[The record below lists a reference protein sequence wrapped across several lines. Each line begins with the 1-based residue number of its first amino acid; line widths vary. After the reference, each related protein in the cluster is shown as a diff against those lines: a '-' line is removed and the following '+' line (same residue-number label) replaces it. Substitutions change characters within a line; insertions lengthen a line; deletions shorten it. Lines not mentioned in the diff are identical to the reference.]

1 MYVLSIDIPYILPLS
16 IGMVVPCW
24 SLLLLVPVLSLSG
37 ATDYYVRPTEP
48 PETPCPSQP
57 CLTLNAYYT
66 EYDYY
71 FKSNTVFRFMQG
83 THHVDRPLV
92 FSNLVNVSLEAAT
105 PHATSNMQ
113 PEIVATFKCNVLVD
127 LWTLMHLFTL
137 NFALDTSECSS
148 IQVSDSY
155 DVRLKG
161 IEIRSNITEWKM
173 QFPFSTFEKP
183 QSLFMTTM
191 VSSEISFND
200 VKKIL
205 LYNITAM
212 RGVFVNNSIDFSAVN
227 CMFGYINNFEPLCD
241 STLYPTND
249 SLYGVFIHNSSNI
262 VMSNITVINTLMGG
276 IVLQDTNHAQ
286 IDNTVLLF
294 IVYGKALHILS
305 SWNTNV
311 NNMDLQKICNSTI
324 SLGNVVLERAV
335 YTVVKGIKV
344 NDRIYIANCIEMI
357 FVNLSMANLKLRGGF
372 LVRTCT
378 NVTLQN
384 STFTNF
390 MDPGTLSTDVVN
402 LPAVVYIYFSL
413 GVRFCDCTF
422 ARNNLTNIKSIA
434 SNFSLSGDVKFLEN
448 RALSGTAIIIS
459 HKSNMTLEKD
469 CNAAFIN
476 NQATR
481 TGGAIHVMTGED
493 AVVERRR
500 PWCFLHVSGRRDHPR
515 LVFRGNTARKG
526 GDVLYGGRLELGD
539 SGETKNC
546 MQSFKNI
553 SNISQDSLSLI
564 ASDPSRVCFC
574 NSSGKPDCLK
584 LIYPERQTIY
594 PGQTIIISVVAT
606 GQDFGTV
613 AGSVFAQFLRLT
625 HGGVP
630 KLETLQYSQ
639 AVGKDYCNQLNYTI
653 YHSQDGPSNAVLV
666 FTPEYKDVSYFIRKD
681 SVFVRDSIKTYLL
694 WVKHVDN
701 YTPFPKQVLEYPVYV
716 NITLLPCP
724 LGFQLYGILPKCECS
739 SLLTTLPGVS
749 CDIRDQTIS
758 RAGLVWVGV
767 MKGSNGSLATSEY
780 CPLNYCHSK
789 EVRIGMGE
797 FNSQCNYDRSGM
809 LCGECKPGLSVAL
822 GSSQCLSCSN
832 WYLNLAVPFA
842 MAGVALVFFIK
853 VLDLT
858 TSQGTITG
866 LIFYANIVRANEFI
880 FLPRKETNPLTIFI
894 AWLNLDLGIETCF
907 WDGLTSYSKTWL
919 QFAFPLYIWAIA
931 GTIVILSK
939 YCDRVAKIMGKNSV
953 SVLAT
958 LFFLSYAKLLRII
971 IIALSYTI
979 IDTSHGHTAVWSA
992 DGNMDYLGPYHA
1004 LLFSVSVTTLLFLWL
1019 PYTLLLFCGQWLHRC
1034 NCRPVVRMLV
1044 KTKPLLDAYYGPI
1057 KGTHRYWFGA
1067 QLLVKAVI
1075 LLISA
1080 IVPSNNSGTIVLS
1093 ISVSSVVLG
1102 FSSIG
1107 LYHSK
1112 FISIF
1117 ELSFFLNLALLGIST
1132 LFAMST
1138 ERNPTTATYVHI
1150 GVAFAQFFGL
1160 VMYRLSVIFD
1170 AKRRILTCCDCWTH
1184 KEGEDDWELNEH
1196 AACERE
1202 NGACMTDRVIN
1213 SEGSFDSL
1221 PIIY

>member
-1 MYVLSIDIPYILPLS
+1 
-16 IGMVVPCW
+16 MVVPCW

-37 ATDYYVRPTEP
+37 ATDYYVRPTDP

-57 CLTLNAYYT
+57 CLTLNAYYA

-71 FKSNTVFRFMQG
+71 FKSNTAFRFMQG
-83 THHVDRPLV
+83 THHVDRPLI
-92 FSNLVNVSLEAAT
+92 FSNLVNVSLEAAA

-113 PEIVATFKCNVLVD
+113 PEIVVTFKCNVSVD
-127 LWTLMHLFTL
+127 LWTLIRLFTP
-137 NFALDTSECSS
+137 NFRLDASQCSS
-148 IQVSDSY
+148 IHVSYSY
-155 DVRLKG
+155 DVRLKN
-161 IEIRSNITEWKM
+161 IEIRSNVTEWKIYFP
-173 QFPFSTFEKP
+173 FPFSTVEQP
-183 QSLFMTTM
+183 QSMFMTTM

-200 VKKIL
+200 AKKVL
-205 LYNITAM
+205 LYNITAI

-227 CMFGYINNFEPLCD
+227 CTFGYINNFEPLCD
-241 STLYPTND
+241 SSLYPTND
-249 SLYGVFIHNSSNI
+249 SLYGVFIHNTSNI
-262 VMSNITVINTLMGG
+262 VMSNITVINTLVGG
-276 IVLQDTNHAQ
+276 IVLQDTNHVQ
-286 IDNTVLLF
+286 IDNTALLF
-294 IVYGKALHILS
+294 MVYGEALHILS

-311 NNMDLQKICNSTI
+311 NNINLQKMCNSTVI
-324 SLGNVVLERAV
+324 LGNVWLERAV
-335 YTVVKGIKV
+335 YTVMKGIKA
-344 NDRIYIANCIEMI
+344 NGRIIMANCIETT
-357 FVNLSMANLKLRGGF
+357 FVNLSMANLKLRGG
-372 LVRTCT
+372 LSVNTCT

-384 STFTNF
+384 STFINF
-390 MDPGTLSTDVVN
+390 MDPGTLLTDVIS

-413 GVRFCDCTF
+413 GVRFCNCTF

-434 SNFSLSGDVKFLEN
+434 SNFSLSGDVKFLAN

-459 HKSNMTLEKD
+459 HKSNMTLEED

-476 NQATR
+476 NHATR

-493 AVVERRR
+493 AVVVSRM

-515 LVFRGNTARKG
+515 LVFRGNTAGKG
-526 GDVLYGGRLELGD
+526 GDVLYGGRLALGD
-539 SGETKNC
+539 SGETTNC

-564 ASDPSRVCFC
+564 ASDSSRVCLC
-574 NSSGKPDCLK
+574 NSSGKPDCLN
-584 LIYPERQTIY
+584 LVYPERKTIY
-594 PGQTIIISVVAT
+594 PGQTINISAVAT

-613 AGSVFAQFLRLT
+613 AGSVFAQFLRLP
-625 HGGVP
+625 HNSVP
-630 KLETLQYSQ
+630 KLEALQYSQ

-653 YHSQDGPSNAVLV
+653 YHSHEGPSDAVLV
-666 FTPEYKDVSYFIRKD
+666 FTPEYKDVSYFISND
-681 SVFVRDSIKTYLL
+681 SASVRYSIKTYMV
-694 WVKHVDN
+694 WVKN
-701 YTPFPKQVLEYPVYV
+701 YPYITFPKQVLEYPVYV

-724 LGFQLYGILPKCECS
+724 LGFQLYGIQPKCECS
-739 SLLTTLPGVS
+739 SLLMTLPGVS
-749 CDIRDQTIS
+749 CDIQDQTIS
-758 RAGLVWVGV
+758 RAGLVWVGL
-767 MKGSNGSLATSEY
+767 MKGSNGTLATSEY

-809 LCGECKPGLSVAL
+809 LCGECKPGHSVAL

-832 WYLNLAVPFA
+832 WYLTLAVPFA

-866 LIFYANIVRANEFI
+866 LIFYANIVKANEFI
-880 FLPRKETNPLTIFI
+880 FLPRKETNLLTIFI

-919 QFAFPLYIWAIA
+919 QFAFPLYVWAIA
-931 GTIVILSK
+931 GAIIILSK

-958 LFFLSYAKLLRII
+958 LFFLSYAKLLRTII
-971 IIALSYTI
+971 VALSCTI
-979 IDTSHGHTAVWSA
+979 IDTSHGRTAVWSA

-1004 LLFSVSVTTLLFLWL
+1004 LLFSVCVTTLLFLWL

-1044 KTKPLLDAYYGPI
+1044 KIKPLLDAYYGPI

-1080 IVPSNNSGTIVLS
+1080 IVPSNNSGIIVLS
-1093 ISVSSVVLG
+1093 ISMSSVVFG

-1117 ELSFFLNLALLGIST
+1117 ELSFFMNLALLGIST
-1132 LFAMST
+1132 FFAMST
-1138 ERNPTTATYVHI
+1138 ERNPTTATYVLI
-1150 GVAFAQFFGL
+1150 GVAFAQFCGL
-1160 VMYRLSVIFD
+1160 VMYRISVIFD
-1170 AKRRILTCCDCWTH
+1170 AKRRILTCFDCCKH
-1184 KEGEDDWELNEH
+1184 GLAKKEDSLELNEH
-1196 AACERE
+1196 VACERE
-1202 NGACMTDRVIN
+1202 NEAYMADRDDIN
-1213 SEGSFDSL
+1213 GEGSFDNL
-1221 PIIY
+1221 PIS